1 MRDFQLELN
10 ELREGKQVALTV
22 TREEFMTFREIWLI
36 QTDRQL
42 IVGEAGLNGKIIY
55 RLQKPEKTE

>member
-10 ELREGKQVALTV
+10 ELREGKREELTV
-22 TREEFMTFREIWLI
+22 SREEFMLFREIWLT

-42 IVGEAGLNGKIIY
+42 IIGEAGLNGKIIY